1 MKNTFFLLF
10 IFTLLSSCSQ
20 DDNNNIEKSIND
32 NFKTNSL
39 SFKAPNYQ
47 LEEKITIAKTTSKI
61 SQLFLNMGVV
71 EVIVSDRGNLIEYSF
86 TTKKTFGING
96 EGTDFKNYKI
106 ILIDGMITISSNSNV
121 KLTIFENQ
129 PYIIT
134 PTYKGF
140 LKSGEYIDNKDFN
153 LLYLFMNELI
163 TPETNKTDAGSS
175 IGNAG
180 GGCSFGNTHYV
191 YATGGSASVA
201 EANLPGEIA
210 HYTNGF
216 NTLDLSKCNK
226 FGGVDT
232 SCVWGNHLCLST
244 QAFCCN

>member
-1 MKNTFFLLF
+1 MKNTVFLLF
-10 IFTLLSSCSQ
+10 AFVLLCSCSQ
-20 DDNNNIEKSIND
+20 DENNNVISKND
-32 NFKTNSL
+32 TFKT
-39 SFKAPNYQ
+39 NYQ
-47 LEEKITIAKTTSKI
+47 LEEKSTIAKTTSKI
-61 SQLFLNMGVV
+61 SQLFLNMGVI
-71 EVIVSDRGNLIEYSF
+71 EVGVTNKEKMIEYSF
-86 TTKKTFGING
+86 STKKLFGING

-106 ILIDGMITISSNSNV
+106 TLNNGMISISSNPNI
-121 KLTIFENQ
+121 KLTILENQ
-129 PYIIT
+129 PYIVT

-140 LKSGEYIDNKDFN
+140 LKSGAYIDDKDFN

-163 TPETNKTDAGSS
+163 TPETSKTDASGIGSGS
-175 IGNAG
+175 G

-210 HYTNGF
+210 HYTSGF
-216 NTLDLSKCNK
+216 NTLDVSGCTM

-232 SCVWGNHLCLST
+232 SCVWGNHLCIST